1 LDVLGDM
8 LSKIRLNA
16 PLLADIWIGEGA
28 CLEMRPPPSGSPHH
42 ETGPRLTGSPFH
54 YVVSG
59 EVSLLLDGAVHVL
72 AAGDFVLLPHRPT
85 YRLATRADAPAVS
98 IGSVWIE
105 RGLPL
110 WSHVNG
116 LDQAMKLEIG
126 TPPNRARLL
135 SGLFSIGQADAD
147 LLIARLPEMLRLP
160 IGGTALD
167 TTLQAALELVCS
179 DLQNPEPGFA
189 GIAVRA
195 IELVFLQAL
204 RTWLLREKQEPGWG
218 RGMADPCIRRAL
230 DAIHT
235 AAPSRQWTLRQMAS
249 AAAQSRSKFART
261 FLAEMG
267 ETPFSYLRRW
277 RMYLAAVRLR
287 STADRITTIA
297 AELGYANSYP
307 FVRAFT
313 AQTGITPSAY
323 RQATR
328 TPNLRSS

>member
-1 LDVLGDM
+1 MD
-8 LSKIRLNA
+8 
-16 PLLADIWIGEGA
+16 
-28 CLEMRPPPSGSPHH
+28 
-42 ETGPRLTGSPFH
+42 PRLAGSPFH

-59 EVSLLLDGAVHVL
+59 EVSLLLDGAVHAL
-72 AAGDFVLLPHRPT
+72 AAGDLVLLPRWPS

-98 IGSVWIE
+98 FGSVWAE

-110 WSHVNG
+110 WSHVHG
-116 LDQAMKLEIG
+116 LDQALKLEVG
-126 TPPNRARLL
+126 TLPNRARLL
-135 SGLFSIGQADAD
+135 SGLFSIGQADVD
-147 LLIARLPEMLRLP
+147 MLITRLPEMLRLP
-160 IGGTALD
+160 LGGTALD

-195 IELVFLQAL
+195 IELVFLQTL

-235 AAPSRQWTLRQMAS
+235 AAPSRQWTVQQMAL

-277 RMYLAAVRLR
+277 RMYLAAIRLR

-297 AELGYANSYP
+297 AELGYANHYP

-328 TPNLRSS
+328 TPYLRS

>member
-1 LDVLGDM
+1 LDVLGDI

-28 CLEMRPPPSGSPHH
+28 CLDMRPPPSDSPHPEMGH
-42 ETGPRLTGSPFH
+42 RLIGSPFH

-72 AAGDFVLLPHRPT
+72 AAGDFVLLPRRPS

-98 IGSVWIE
+98 IGSVWKE
-105 RGLPL
+105 RGLPH

-126 TPPNRARLL
+126 TPPHRARLL

-147 LLIARLPEMLRLP
+147 LLITRLPEMLRLP

-195 IELVFLQAL
+195 IELVFLQTL
-204 RTWLLREKQEPGWG
+204 RTWLIREKQEPGWG

-235 AAPSRQWTLRQMAS
+235 AAPSHRWTLRQMAS
-249 AAAQSRSKFART
+249 AAAQSRSKFARS

-297 AELGYANSYP
+297 AELGYANIYP
-307 FVRAFT
+307 FARAFT

-323 RQATR
+323 RLATR

>member
-1 LDVLGDM
+1 M
-8 LSKIRLNA
+8 LI
-16 PLLADIWIGEGA
+16 
-28 CLEMRPPPSGSPHH
+28 
-42 ETGPRLTGSPFH
+42 T
-54 YVVSG
+54 
-59 EVSLLLDGAVHVL
+59 
-72 AAGDFVLLPHRPT
+72 
-85 YRLATRADAPAVS
+85 
-98 IGSVWIE
+98 
-105 RGLPL
+105 
-110 WSHVNG
+110 
-116 LDQAMKLEIG
+116 
-126 TPPNRARLL
+126 
-135 SGLFSIGQADAD
+135 
-147 LLIARLPEMLRLP
+147 RLPEMLRLP
-160 IGGTALD
+160 LGGTALD

-195 IELVFLQAL
+195 IELVFVQTL

-235 AAPSRQWTLRQMAS
+235 AAPSRQWTVRQMAF

-297 AELGYANSYP
+297 AELGYANHYP